1 MLSIKKILIPIDGSD
16 SSLEA
21 LVYAGTF
28 ASEYK
33 ISVYLMTVTEPH
45 HSIYDAYAEQ
55 VTLTHRVSEAT
66 TILNQRLSE
75 TEKKAKALGISNI
88 ILRRC
93 FGTPCEKIIEVATK
107 EEIDLIVMGTHARTG
122 IAHFLIGSVTEK
134 VIRTAPCPVLV
145 IRPNI
150 HGLIDNINLSARA
163 QSTKNFKPYVAH

>member
-28 ASEYK
+28 AGEFN
-33 ISVYLMTVTEPH
+33 ITLYLMTVTEPQ
-45 HSIYDAYAEQ
+45 HSIYDVYAEQ
-55 VTLTHRVSEAT
+55 VTLTQRVSEAT

-75 TEKKAKALGISNI
+75 TEKKAKKLGIPNI
-88 ILRRC
+88 TLRRC

-107 EEIDLIVMGTHARTG
+107 EKIDLIVMGTHARTG

-150 HGLIDNINLSARA
+150 HGLVDNIDLVARA
-163 QSTKNFKPYVAH
+163 QTTKNFMPNIAH